1 MDSTGALLLPDVPKR
16 LLIIGGGYIGLE
28 IGTVY
33 SALGSKVVVVEATD
47 GLLPTADRDLVK
59 PLENRLRKQ
68 FEAIYLDTKVA
79 SMQAAPQGIVVT
91 LEGRDVP
98 AQETFDRVLVSV
110 GRRPNSAGMGLENTK
125 IQLDERGFIKVD
137 PQRRTTDPN
146 IFAIGDVAGEPG
158 LAHKATAEAKVVV
171 EMLLGEPTEFAPRP
185 SRQ

>member
-1 MDSTGALLLPDVPKR
+1 M
-16 LLIIGGGYIGLE
+16 
-28 IGTVY
+28 
-33 SALGSKVVVVEATD
+33 
-47 GLLPTADRDLVK
+47 K

-171 EMLLGEPTEFAPRP
+171 EMLLGEPTEFAPAHPGSSLYRSGIGVVRADGARCP
-185 SRQ
+185 DAEDRLRQDGFPLVCIGTGNDLGPDGRDDQALG